1 MSEQTFINDLINTKE
16 TDYLTAIRILLK
28 QNNLKD
34 SFFDIV
40 ELLLSYNLPDS
51 NILNITTRFM
61 NEESFDI
68 STYEKED

>member
-16 TDYLTAIRILLK
+16 TDYLTAIRVLLK

-68 STYEKED
+68 STYEQED

>member
-1 MSEQTFINDLINTKE
+1 MSEQTFINDLINTNE
-16 TDYLTAIRILLK
+16 TDYLTAIRVLLK
-28 QNNLKD
+28 QNKLKD